1 MRAASKQFLVDLLNA
16 PGPSG
21 YEGPVRTVWT
31 AEVGQY
37 ADQVDVDV
45 HGNAI
50 GVYNSDGNPRIMF
63 AGHMDELGFQVI
75 YIDEKGYLYFD
86 NVGGFDMQIV
96 PGRKVH
102 IHTAKGTVLGVLGKK
117 PIHLMQPAER
127 RKIPEKQDLWIDIG
141 VADGK
146 EAKKLVAIGDPVTYE
161 PNYEELRNG
170 LAVSRGFDNKAG
182 AWVVA
187 EALRLVIR
195 AKKKCKASVY
205 SVATVQEEV
214 GLRGAKTS
222 TYGVDPL
229 VGIAVDVTWAMDHPS
244 VDKRQ
249 VGECKLGGGPVIT
262 RGANVNPLVFERLL
276 QVAKRKKIPHQIQ
289 AEPGGTGTDANA
301 IQLSRAGVA
310 TGLLSVPQRYMHTPV
325 EIVALEDLEHT
336 AKLLAEFALTVDDK
350 TSFIP

>member
-1 MRAASKQFLVDLLNA
+1 MRAAAKKFLVDLLSA

-21 YEGPVRTVWT
+21 YEGPVRKVWKT
-31 AEVGQY
+31 EVESY
-37 ADQVDVDV
+37 ADRVEVDV

-50 GVYNSDGNPRIMF
+50 GIYNGTGSPRVMF

-75 YIDEKGYLYFD
+75 YIDDRGYLYFD
-86 NVGGFDMQIV
+86 NMGGFDMQIV

-102 IHTAKGTVLGVLGKK
+102 IHTAKGTILGVLGKK
-117 PIHLMQPAER
+117 PIHLMQAGDR
-127 RKIPEKQDLWIDIG
+127 RKVPDKHDLWIDIG
-141 VADGK
+141 VSDGK
-146 EAKKLVAIGDPVTYE
+146 EAKKIVAIGDPVTYE

-187 EALRLVIR
+187 EALRRVSS

-249 VGECKLGGGPVIT
+249 VGECDLGSGPVIT
-262 RGANVNPLVFERLL
+262 RGANVNPVVFERLL
-276 QVAKRKKIPHQIQ
+276 QVAKKKKIPHQIQ

-310 TGLLSVPQRYMHTPV
+310 TGLVSVPQRYMHTPV
-325 EIVALEDLEHT
+325 EIVALEDLDNT
-336 AKLLAEFALTVDDK
+336 AKLLAEFALALDDK